1 MVVPLIILVAIPVF
15 LGIVVV
21 SPFDQPEEPKN
32 EVIPEEPDENILY
45 FFLMGIWLF
54 FLIRILLKLKKGT
67 FNATQKY

>member
-1 MVVPLIILVAIPVF
+1 MVIPLIILVAIPVF

-54 FLIRILLKLKKGT
+54 FLIRILLQLKKGT

>member
-1 MVVPLIILVAIPVF
+1 MVIPLIILVAIPVF

-54 FLIRILLKLKKGT
+54 FLIRILFQLKKGT
-67 FNATQKY
+67 FKAAKKY